1 MAEYKVLANIAAE
14 RAVLAGISQYGQDAY
29 TDISELVDLDCFTN
43 EDNKTF
49 YRCISEVLTE
59 SKTCDIPSIISTA
72 STIGFD
78 LTADKNKLEYLR
90 SLFSYN
96 IGRENINKNAA
107 IIKKLDIARKAQSVS
122 KQIYIELSQINGT
135 ESVDNIVSKIEA
147 PVFEYTMGLNIDSE
161 DRTDKM
167 SVGVD
172 DYVDNLISN
181 PTPIVGIP
189 SPWATYNEA
198 IGGGRRRG
206 GIYLTAARPKA
217 QPLDA
222 KILTPN
228 GWVTMGD
235 IKIGDSV
242 CSPDGSYTKVIN
254 VIEQGQQEV
263 FRFTFDDGSS
273 TEACADHNWQVKT
286 QKCNS
291 YTTLSWKEMN
301 RLSRYFSEN
310 KDIEWRFPVLSE
322 SVKRKFLGIEDYN
335 CEELIVDQGL
345 LSVVSTGVKNTRCIT
360 VENTDERYITD
371 DFIITKN
378 CGKSS
383 LAINDALHVSHL
395 GVPVLYLDTE
405 MSKDGQM
412 PRILASLAGIS
423 TSEIEKSE
431 FINSS
436 HKVEKVRR
444 SAEKLKCLPFYYRR
458 IAGKPFDEILSII
471 RRWIVQD
478 VRMSSGRVADCLVI
492 YDYFKLMD
500 TGDLDKLSEHQA
512 LGFQIQSLADLCSK
526 YSFPVSAY
534 VQMNRDGITKDSTDI
549 ISQSDRLLWLCSSL
563 ALLKRKTLEEIMTAG
578 PENGNTKLIVTQDQ
592 RYGPGMDEGDWINLA
607 FDKSKC
613 SIKEVGTKNGGLAKS
628 SVNNGFV
635 ASDDSEE
642 EFSDEDFDNYDYRDQ
657 SYRKD

>member
-49 YRCISEVLTE
+49 YRCISEVLSE

-107 IIKKLDIARKAQSVS
+107 IIKKLDIARKAQLVS

-147 PVFEYTMGLNIDSE
+147 PVFEYTMSLNIDSE

-172 DYVDNLISN
+172 DYVENLISN

-206 GIYLTAARPKA
+206 GIYLTAARPK
-217 QPLDA
+217 
-222 KILTPN
+222 
-228 GWVTMGD
+228 
-235 IKIGDSV
+235 S
-242 CSPDGSYTKVIN
+242 
-254 VIEQGQQEV
+254 
-263 FRFTFDDGSS
+263 
-273 TEACADHNWQVKT
+273 
-286 QKCNS
+286 
-291 YTTLSWKEMN
+291 
-301 RLSRYFSEN
+301 
-310 KDIEWRFPVLSE
+310 
-322 SVKRKFLGIEDYN
+322 
-335 CEELIVDQGL
+335 
-345 LSVVSTGVKNTRCIT
+345 
-360 VENTDERYITD
+360 
-371 DFIITKN
+371 
-378 CGKSS
+378 GKSS
-383 LAINDALHVSHL
+383 LAINDALHISHL

-405 MSKDGQM
+405 MSKEGQI

-431 FINSS
+431 FTNSS

-478 VRMSSGRVADCLVI
+478 VRMSGGRVADCLVI

-635 ASDDSEE
+635 ASDSSEE